1 MKNEAHIQHGLMRGP
16 GGHKESIMHEYGDC
30 SFCGGEVKEEFV
42 ELDYRYKQQLY
53 IFRDVPTGVCQ
64 QCGEK
69 YLVAST
75 AKAIEHAIR
84 TKKDWL
90 ETVAVPVTTF
100 CNVAVV

>member
-1 MKNEAHIQHGLMRGP
+1 MENEASIQHGLMCEL
-16 GGHKESIMHEYGDC
+16 GGHKESTMHEYGDC
-30 SFCGGEVKEEFV
+30 SLCGSEVKEEFV
-42 ELDYRYKQQLY
+42 GLDYRYKKQLY

-75 AKAIEHAIR
+75 AKAIEAIH
-84 TKKDWL
+84 TKKDWP
-90 ETVAVPVTTF
+90 ETVNVPVTMF